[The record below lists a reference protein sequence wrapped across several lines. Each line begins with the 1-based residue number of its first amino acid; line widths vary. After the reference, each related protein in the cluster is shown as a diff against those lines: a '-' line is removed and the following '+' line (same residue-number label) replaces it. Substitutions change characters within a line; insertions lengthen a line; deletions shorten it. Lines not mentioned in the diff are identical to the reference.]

1 MKHDKYLNFTLV
13 TLTLN
18 SGLLL
23 FVKKIEELRHVII
36 EYMKI
41 TKIHK

>member
-1 MKHDKYLNFTLV
+1 MKHDKYLYFTLV
-13 TLTLN
+13 TLN